1 MSAYMIVFAKI
12 HNREKFM
19 NEYAIPTSNL
29 IAQFGGEYV
38 VRAPG
43 VESLEG
49 GLFEGA
55 SVVISRWPNKAQIEK
70 FWNSSEY
77 QVLKKARQ
85 HLAEANVMIVE
96 ESN

>member
-1 MSAYMIVFAKI
+1 MTAYMIVFARI
-12 HNREKFM
+12 HNRERFM
-19 NEYAIPTSNL
+19 NEYAIPTSQL

-49 GLFEGA
+49 GMFEGA
-55 SVVISRWPNKAQIEK
+55 SVVISRWQNKTQIKE

-77 QVLKKARQ
+77 QMLKKARQ
-85 HLAEANVMIVE
+85 NLAEANVMIVE
-96 ESN
+96 EPS